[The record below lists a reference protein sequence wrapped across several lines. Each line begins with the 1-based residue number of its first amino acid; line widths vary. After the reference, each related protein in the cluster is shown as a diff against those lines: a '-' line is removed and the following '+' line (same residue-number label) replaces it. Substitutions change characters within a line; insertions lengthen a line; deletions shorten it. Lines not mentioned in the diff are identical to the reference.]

1 MKPPGCLKPPMAH
14 LQGRLDTKCK
24 VIETL
29 PCLVFSQG
37 KHVMPCKPHFI
48 EIEPV
53 TPKTGAS
60 LVSK

>member
-1 MKPPGCLKPPMAH
+1 MAH

-37 KHVMPCKPHFI
+37 QHVMPCKPHFI